1 MKVEKFG
8 LEQVLNYRREI
19 ENVRK
24 QDFVSA
30 RSDFE
35 HASDV
40 LSQHQSHADR
50 LSEEFSTRQS
60 DLRSI
65 EEIRSYSNYF
75 ARKREVIRC
84 QREVVDT
91 LGSIMND
98 RRDELLDATKDKKVL
113 ESLKEKKAQEF
124 RLEMAQKE
132 RAFLD
137 EISIQRKTAHCE

>member
-1 MKVEKFG
+1 MKIERFG

-24 QDFVSA
+24 QDFASA
-30 RSDFE
+30 RSEFE
-35 HASDV
+35 HASDI

-50 LSEEFSTRQS
+50 LSEEFSTRQR
-60 DLRSI
+60 DLSSI
-65 EEIRSYSNYF
+65 EEIRRYSDYF
-75 ARKREVIRC
+75 ARKREVIKC

-91 LGSIMND
+91 LGSLMSD

-137 EISIQRKTAHCE
+137 EIAIQRKTEHCE